1 MGAVASTSTDGESP
15 EASADVPTD
24 LADRLRLSVTRLA
37 RQLRRHSDLAATPT
51 QLSALA
57 TIERRGPLT
66 LGDLAAHEGV
76 QPPTVTAA
84 VGRLEQQGLV
94 ERHVD
99 PEDRRIV
106 RVVVT
111 RAGRTLLARNRSR
124 KTAFLA
130 QRLAALDDDE
140 RARLAAAVEVLERV
154 LEHDADRRPADQDA
168 P

>member
-1 MGAVASTSTDGESP
+1 MSESP
-15 EASADVPTD
+15 TPPPPAREAPDTVTA

-37 RQLRRHSDLAATPT
+37 RQLRRNADVAASPT

-57 TIERRGPLT
+57 TIERKGPLT
-66 LGDLAAHEGV
+66 LGELASYEGV

-94 ERHVD
+94 VRHTD
-99 PEDRRIV
+99 ADDRRVV
-106 RVVVT
+106 RVEIT

-130 QRLAALDDDE
+130 QRLAALTDDE
-140 RARLAAAVEVLERV
+140 RARLAAAVDVLERV
-154 LEHDADRRPADQDA
+154 LAPEPRHDARQA

>member
-1 MGAVASTSTDGESP
+1 MAVTSSADRESP
-15 EASADVPTD
+15 DTTA

-37 RQLRRHSDLAATPT
+37 RQLRRHSDIGASPT
-51 QLSALA
+51 QISALA

-66 LGDLAAHEGV
+66 LGELAAHEGV

-94 ERHVD
+94 ERQPD
-99 PEDRRIV
+99 PDDRRIA
-106 RVVVT
+106 RVVAT
-111 RAGRTLLARNRSR
+111 REGRKLLARNRSR
-124 KTAFLA
+124 KTAFLTR
-130 QRLAALDDDE
+130 RLAGLDDDE

-154 LEHDADRRPADQDA
+154 LEPEGDPGRA

>member
-1 MGAVASTSTDGESP
+1 MAVTESP
-15 EASADVPTD
+15 DTTTD

-37 RQLRRHSDLAATPT
+37 RQLRRHSDTGASPT
-51 QLSALA
+51 QISALA

-66 LGDLAAHEGV
+66 LGELAAHEGV

-84 VGRLEQQGLV
+84 VGRLEQEDLV
-94 ERHVD
+94 ERQPD
-99 PEDRRIV
+99 PDDRRIA

-111 RAGRTLLARNRSR
+111 NKGRKLLARNRSR

-140 RARLAAAVEVLERV
+140 RARLAAAVDVLERV
-154 LEHDADRRPADQDA
+154 LEREPDQGRS